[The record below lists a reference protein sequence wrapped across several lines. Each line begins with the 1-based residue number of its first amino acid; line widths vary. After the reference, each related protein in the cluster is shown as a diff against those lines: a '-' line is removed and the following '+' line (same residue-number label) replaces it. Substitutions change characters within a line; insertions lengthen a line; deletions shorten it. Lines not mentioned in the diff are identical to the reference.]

1 MKKQELTNCVE
12 SFKMNMKNLLIE
24 VLGLLNQGQRKK
36 IFQNPEF
43 SEICEKY
50 GVSLEDLDEHS

>member
-12 SFKMNMKNLLIE
+12 SFKMNLKNLLIE
-24 VLGLLNQGQRKK
+24 ILGLLNQGQRKK
-36 IFQNPEF
+36 ILQNPAF